1 MVNIVVDSSVAIKWF
16 VVEPYSDE
24 ARKILDEYKAGEI
37 NLLAPDLINA
47 EVGNI
52 VWKKHR
58 LQALNVEEAREIID
72 TFGNITFTFTSC
84 TDLLNKAYDLAIAH
98 ERTVYDMMYV
108 ALSQKENCQFVT
120 ADERMVNAIGSHF
133 PNVIWIANWFSSIRA
148 EESTEEL

>member
-47 EVGNI
+47 EIGNI

-58 LQALNVEEAREIID
+58 LHALSIEDAREIIN
-72 TFGNITFTFTSC
+72 TFKTISFSFTSNA
-84 TDLLNKAYDLAIAH
+84 DLLDEAYDLAITH

-108 ALSQKENCQFVT
+108 ALSKKVNCQFVT

-133 PNVIWIANWFSSIRA
+133 PKIVWIANWFSSVQA
-148 EESTEEL
+148 EESTKKL